1 MIKKRDRMVNYGKDK
16 SMRVVWFWDSD
27 QRDWFKFSVKKHYKS
42 SKFWEPIRKRIAV
55 HVFKWNVSIEIM
67 VSLTKHRKK

>member
-42 SKFWEPIRKRIAV
+42 SKFWEPMRRKITLC
-55 HVFKWNVSIEIM
+55 VFNYNFSVEILH
-67 VSLTKHRKK
+67 SLTKHRKK